1 MEEEVIIQPKRIKKK
16 QKKMQV
22 IEQKQQQ
29 LQDKIHGKKSDAQII
44 KEQFENFIIQPSE
57 AKPGFNIEEELKND
71 KKKNKKATEQFKVV
85 GEVAKPKQDYKFYD
99 ADGNEYIPEEKKKK
113 DTMADALGLSRANM
127 KQQPKKQPLSKSSV
141 QWNFLD

>member
-1 MEEEVIIQPKRIKKK
+1 M
-16 QKKMQV
+16 
-22 IEQKQQQ
+22 
-29 LQDKIHGKKSDAQII
+29 
-44 KEQFENFIIQPSE
+44 
-57 AKPGFNIEEELKND
+57 
-71 KKKNKKATEQFKVV
+71 
-85 GEVAKPKQDYKFYD
+85 GEVAKPKQDYKCYD